1 MWDRGRRDLAKVI
14 YQMTKPDEMN
24 QIMVDRYRDIA
35 KKMIF
40 CRSTWRVLGEYSRL
54 LTKEKWLF
62 HVRMEMFCYMAR
74 TQKNL
79 PVDFWPLTIR
89 MRLQLKV

>member
-35 KKMIF
+35 EKMIF
-40 CRSTWRVLGEYSRL
+40 CTSTWQVFGE
-54 LTKEKWLF
+54 
-62 HVRMEMFCYMAR
+62 
-74 TQKNL
+74 
-79 PVDFWPLTIR
+79 
-89 MRLQLKV
+89 

>member
-62 HVRMEMFCYMAR
+62 HVRME